1 VVESLERG
9 AAAVT
14 HGDSGDGQEATSPV
28 KKDRERRVYGSS
40 YISAKRSLPGEQ
52 NPYGRSTNP
61 DEEVAGG
68 EIFLPRP
75 I

>member
-1 VVESLERG
+1 MVESLERG
-9 AAAVT
+9 VAAVT
-14 HGDSGDGQEATSPV
+14 HGDFGDSQEATSPV

-40 YISAKRSLPGEQ
+40 YISARGSLPGEQ

-61 DEEVAGG
+61 GEEVAGG